1 MTPRDLIERSVHTL
15 VVMHTP
21 AQTFMVVPRGPVAY
35 LMNIDGDVLRTY
47 KHHRQ
52 EGGDFVTAVV
62 SPTNKWLYCTT
73 EDHNVICFDVWN
85 GTTKSIL
92 QMSPDHEI
100 CAMAHHPHQ
109 GMLACSTAEVSGES
123 GRKRGVVKVWK

>member
-1 MTPRDLIERSVHTL
+1 MKSAPMIERSVHTL

-52 EGGDFVTAVV
+52 EGGDFVAAVV

-73 EDHNVICFDVWN
+73 EDYNVICFDIWN

-92 QMSPDHEI
+92 QISPNHEI

-109 GMLACSTAEVSGES
+109 GMLACSTAEVSGDS
-123 GRKRGVVKVWK
+123 GKKRGVVKVWK